1 MVLRMAPLKIRRT
14 FGEMKRLVVVS
25 NRVPAFPI
33 SGSDEEVRAH
43 PTGGLVSALY
53 PVMQQ
58 RGGLWFGWSGENT
71 SRRENNPVRLRRL
84 GSINL
89 ATIDLSEDAVDNF
102 YAGFCNRVLWPLFH
116 SLPSHLKLRRD
127 EYRAYQQVN
136 HYFASNLIPLLRK
149 GDLVWIHDYHLIP
162 LGAELRCLGWTDQLG
177 FFLHTPFPPVD
188 ILTTHPW
195 AGELLVHLLAYDL
208 LGFHTQQYCRNF
220 MEAVCREVGG
230 NFDGNTFCGASSV
243 RVGVYAIGIDPD
255 AFERWASSLEAIRYG
270 NRIRQIVR
278 NRRIV
283 LGVDRLDYT
292 KGIPERLMAFE
303 QLLERYPSWHGRVS
317 MIQISAPSRSCV
329 PEYSALK
336 REVDEIVGRINGRFS
351 EDDWI
356 PVHYWY
362 RSFSQDELSA
372 LYREA
377 DVCFV
382 TPLRDGMNL
391 VAKEYIASQT
401 GEPGVLILSRFC
413 GAAEDLREAIIINP
427 YDIDGTAE
435 SLKHALDMPLG
446 ERQYRWQALLKR
458 VHNHTAQSWCN
469 QFLAELVGLPDM
481 QQQKIWRSVRK
492 HTDPFRGGI
501 KGADNYPE

>member
-1 MVLRMAPLKIRRT
+1 MDLKIAPLKVRRT
-14 FGEMKRLVVVS
+14 LVETKRLVVVS

-33 SGSDEEVRAH
+33 SGSGEEARAH

-58 RGGLWFGWSGENT
+58 RGGLWFGWSGETT
-71 SRRENNPVRLRRL
+71 SRRENSPVRLRRL
-84 GSINL
+84 GSIDL
-89 ATIDLSEDAVDNF
+89 ATIDLSENTVYNF
-102 YAGFCNRVLWPLFH
+102 YTGFCNRVLWPLFH
-116 SLPSHLKLRRD
+116 SLPSYLKLRHE
-127 EYRAYQQVN
+127 EYRTYQQVN
-136 HYFASNLIPLLRK
+136 HHFASNLFPLLRK
-149 GDLVWIHDYHLIP
+149 GDLVWVHDFHLIP
-162 LGAELRCLGWTDQLG
+162 LGAELRCLGWTGHLG

-195 AGELLVHLLAYDL
+195 AGELLERLLAYNL

-220 MEAVCREVGG
+220 KEAVCREVGG
-230 NFDGNTFCGASSV
+230 NFDGNVYWGASSV
-243 RVGVYAIGIDPD
+243 RVGVYAIGTDPD
-255 AFERWASSLEAIRYG
+255 TFERWANSPDSIRYG
-270 NRIRQIVR
+270 NRLRQIVR

-303 QLLERYPSWHGRVS
+303 QLLERYPFWHGRVS

-329 PEYSALK
+329 PEYTALK

-362 RSFSQDELSA
+362 RSIGQDKLSA

-401 GEPGVLILSRFC
+401 GDPGVLILSKFC
-413 GAAEDLREAIIINP
+413 GAAENLREAILVNP

-435 SLKHALDMPLG
+435 SLKQALEMPLG
-446 ERQYRWQALLKR
+446 ERRYRWQALLKR
-458 VHNHTAQSWCN
+458 VHTHTAQSWSN
-469 QFLAELVGLPDM
+469 QFLANLVELSKI
-481 QQQKIWRSVRK
+481 QRENIWRSV
-492 HTDPFRGGI
+492 H
-501 KGADNYPE
+501 